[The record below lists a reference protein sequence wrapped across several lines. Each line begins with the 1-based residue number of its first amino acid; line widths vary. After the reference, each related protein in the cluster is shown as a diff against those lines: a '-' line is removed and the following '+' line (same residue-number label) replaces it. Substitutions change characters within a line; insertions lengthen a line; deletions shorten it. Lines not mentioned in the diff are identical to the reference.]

1 MPGRWAFFSSLLVY
15 RLGTADNE
23 ARGQDPEL
31 LQHAHGEG
39 HQALVEDVGRGGED
53 GGDDEVDENRLLA
66 IPGQKLRCDETQA
79 SRHDHGEGQFEDQ
92 PEGQK

>member
-1 MPGRWAFFSSLLVY
+1 MLVC

-31 LQHAHGEG
+31 VQHAHGEG

-53 GGDDEVDENRLLA
+53 GGDPWLVYGFLSVLSGRPLRTLRLKGLA
-66 IPGQKLRCDETQA
+66 ACPHLPPPC
-79 SRHDHGEGQFEDQ
+79 
-92 PEGQK
+92 